1 MKLNKSKDKRTM
13 TIYENIRNS
22 KAAACIITALLMTAS
37 CTQDDMATDGG
48 AGLLAPDETSGIFI
62 SDTGTGTSATRAFV
76 DPNDEKTG
84 PQVEGICRADKMDV
98 YVFKLERRPT
108 INFPKEEELSYKNTL
123 PPEVKVFGN
132 DRYAECTAEIKH
144 ESGIGNYYTYVSSSA
159 LAYSE
164 ADKSLFNVNLKGFNR
179 TKVPLTLQKDN
190 NGKYKTPE
198 LFYGIVK
205 GKGNGIKFNENKFP
219 NGFYWDGTYWDGT
232 ESKNVTFYG
241 RIFRIVSQL
250 NLHITEI
257 PSEAIKKIELY
268 GDNYPT
274 EIKLYGTHG
283 AFYPVTAASKTTG
296 EAQTGD
302 NNTDLAQSDKYVLLD
317 SKDIA
322 GGTEEITLSTFLLPS
337 EKGMHLKMRVY
348 FYNDPDQGND
358 DGTNPEYKDYDIR
371 PDKSYMLDDGAA
383 TYTVANGLHY
393 DNDALSPDLYIYDSR
408 NRKLCF
414 YSYSNVRV
422 NMSGKLEDIVGE
434 TSTSDIT
441 IEVEPGFEKVH
452 NIPLGND

>member
-62 SDTGTGTSATRAFV
+62 SDTGIGTSATRAFV
-76 DPNDEKTG
+76 EPNDETTG

-98 YVFKLERRPT
+98 YVFKVGQGNS
-108 INFPKEEELSYKNTL
+108 INSPKEKELSYKNTL
-123 PPEVKVFGN
+123 QREVKVFGN
-132 DRYAECTAEIKH
+132 DRYAECTAKIEH
-144 ESGIGNYYTYVSSSA
+144 ESGGLFADYTYVLSSA
-159 LAYSE
+159 LAYTD
-164 ADKSLFNVNLKGFNR
+164 ADKNLFNVILEDKNR
-179 TKVPLTLQKDN
+179 TNVPLTLQKDN

-205 GKGNGIKFNENKFP
+205 GKGNDIKFDEDFP
-219 NGFYWDGTYWDGT
+219 NGFYWEGTGDKGD
-232 ESKNVTFYG
+232 KNVTFYG

-250 NLHITEI
+250 NLHITDI
-257 PSEAIKKIELY
+257 SSEAIKKIELY

-274 EIKLYGTHG
+274 KIILYGTHG
-283 AFYPVTAASKTTG
+283 TFYPVTAANATTG
-296 EAQTGD
+296 DAHSD
-302 NNTDLAQSDKYVLLD
+302 NYVLLD
-317 SKDIA
+317 SKEIA

-348 FYNDPDQGND
+348 FHNDTDQGND
-358 DGTNPEYKDYDIR
+358 GGTNPEYKDYDIR
-371 PDKSYMLDDGAA
+371 PDKSYMLDDDDA
-383 TYTVANGLHY
+383 TYTVANDLHY

-408 NRKLCF
+408 KGKLCF

-452 NIPLGND
+452 EIPLR

>member
-76 DPNDEKTG
+76 DPNDKTTG
-84 PQVEGICRADKMDV
+84 PQVEGICRADKMNV
-98 YVFKLERRPT
+98 YVFKEHSY
-108 INFPKEEELSYKNTL
+108 NFPKEEKLSYKNTL
-123 PPEVKVFGN
+123 QPEVKVFGN
-132 DRYAECTAEIKH
+132 DRYAEYTAKIEH
-144 ESGIGNYYTYVSSSA
+144 ESGGILPDYTYVLSSA

-164 ADKSLFNVNLKGFNR
+164 ADKNLFNVNLEGFNR
-179 TKVPLTLQKDN
+179 TNVPLTLQND

-205 GKGNGIKFNENKFP
+205 GKGNDIKFDEEFP
-219 NGFYWDGTYWDGT
+219 NGFYWSGN
-232 ESKNVTFYG
+232 KNKTVTFYG

-250 NLHITEI
+250 NLHITDI
-257 PSEAIKKIELY
+257 SSEAIKKIELY

-274 EIKLYGTHG
+274 EIILYGTHG
-283 AFYPVTAASKTTG
+283 EFYPVTAANATTG
-296 EAQTGD
+296 EAPEGD
-302 NNTDLAQSDKYVLLD
+302 NTDLAQSDKYVLLD

-348 FYNDPDQGND
+348 FHNGTDQGND
-358 DGTNPEYKDYDIR
+358 GGTNPEYKDYDIR
-371 PDKSYMLDDGAA
+371 PDKSYMLDDGDA
-383 TYTVANGLHY
+383 TYTVADDLHY
-393 DNDALSPDLYIYDSR
+393 ESEASSPDLYIYDSR
-408 NRKLCF
+408 KGKLCF

-434 TSTSDIT
+434 TSTSDIE

-452 NIPLGND
+452 NIPLGKN

>member
-76 DPNDEKTG
+76 EPNDETTG
-84 PQVEGICRADKMDV
+84 PQVEGICRADTMDV
-98 YVFKLERRPT
+98 YVFKVGQALIENYPE
-108 INFPKEEELSYKNTL
+108 IQNLSYKTML
-123 PPEVKVFGN
+123 QPEVKVFGN
-132 DRYAECTAEIKH
+132 DRYAECTAEIEH
-144 ESGIGNYYTYVSSSA
+144 EIGGGLYNYTYVLSSA
-159 LAYSE
+159 LAYTD
-164 ADKSLFNVNLKGFNR
+164 ADKNLFNVILEDKNR
-179 TKVPLTLQKDN
+179 TNVPLTLQKDN

-205 GKGNGIKFNENKFP
+205 GKGNDIEFNENKFP
-219 NGFYWDGTYWDGT
+219 NGFYWSGN
-232 ESKNVTFYG
+232 KNKTVTFYG

-250 NLHITEI
+250 NLHITDI

-274 EIKLYGTHG
+274 EIILYGTHG
-283 AFYPVTAASKTTG
+283 EFYPVTAANATTG
-296 EAQTGD
+296 DAQADD

-383 TYTVANGLHY
+383 TYTVADDLHY
-393 DNDALSPDLYIYDSR
+393 ESKATSPDLYIYDSR
-408 NRKLCF
+408 SSKLCF

-434 TSTSDIT
+434 TSTSNIE

-452 NIPLGND
+452 EIPLSKN

>member
-76 DPNDEKTG
+76 DPNDKTTG

-98 YVFKLERRPT
+98 YVFKLEHSFT
-108 INFPKEEELSYKNTL
+108 IDFPKEEELSYINTL
-123 PPEVKVFGN
+123 QPEVKFFVN
-132 DRYAECTAEIKH
+132 DRYAECTAEITD
-144 ESGIGNYYTYVSSSA
+144 ENVIGNYTYVLSSA
-159 LAYSE
+159 LAYTD
-164 ADKSLFNVNLKGFNR
+164 ADKNLFNVILENKNR
-179 TKVPLTLQKDN
+179 TNVPLTLKKDN

-205 GKGNGIKFNENKFP
+205 GKGNDIKSDEDEFP
-219 NGFYWDGTYWDGT
+219 NGFYWSGNKDKT
-232 ESKNVTFYG
+232 VTFYG

-250 NLHITEI
+250 NLHITDI
-257 PSEAIKKIELY
+257 SSEAIKKIELY

-283 AFYPVTAASKTTG
+283 EFYPVTAASTTTG
-296 EAQTGD
+296 EATADD

-317 SKDIA
+317 SKDIT

-371 PDKSYMLDDGAA
+371 PDKSYMLDDDDA
-383 TYTVANGLHY
+383 TYTVANDLHY
-393 DNDALSPDLYIYDSR
+393 DNDASSPDLYIYDSR
-408 NRKLCF
+408 NGKLCF

-434 TSTSDIT
+434 TSTSNIT

-452 NIPLGND
+452 DIPLGND

>member
-76 DPNDEKTG
+76 EPNNETTG

-98 YVFKLERRPT
+98 YVFKVGQGYTTDYPE
-108 INFPKEEELSYKNTL
+108 IQNLSYKTML
-123 PPEVKVFGN
+123 QPEVKVFRN
-132 DRYAECTAEIKH
+132 DRYAECTAEIEH
-144 ESGIGNYYTYVSSSA
+144 ENGGLLATYVLSSA

-164 ADKSLFNVNLKGFNR
+164 ADKSLFNVNLEGFNR
-179 TKVPLTLQKDN
+179 TNVPLTLQKD

-205 GKGNGIKFNENKFP
+205 GKGDISSDENEFP
-219 NGFYWDGTYWDGT
+219 NGFYWEGTG
-232 ESKNVTFYG
+232 SKNVTFYG

-250 NLHITEI
+250 NLHITDI
-257 PSEAIKKIELY
+257 SSEAIKKIELY

-283 AFYPVTAASKTTG
+283 AFYPVTAANATATTG
-296 EAQTGD
+296 EPAGD
-302 NNTDLAQSDKYVLLD
+302 NNTDLAQSDNYVLLD

-348 FYNDPDQGND
+348 FHNDPDQGND

-383 TYTVANGLHY
+383 TYTVADGLHY
-393 DNDALSPDLYIYDSR
+393 DNEASSPDLYIYDSR
-408 NRKLCF
+408 NGKLCF

-452 NIPLGND
+452 KIPLGND

>member
-76 DPNDEKTG
+76 EPNDETTG

-98 YVFKLERRPT
+98 YVFKVGQGFTTYYPE
-108 INFPKEEELSYKNTL
+108 IQNLSYKTML
-123 PPEVKVFGN
+123 QPEVKVFGN
-132 DRYAECTAEIKH
+132 DRYAECTAEIEY
-144 ESGIGNYYTYVSSSA
+144 ESGGLLAGYAYVLSSA
-159 LAYSE
+159 LAYTD
-164 ADKSLFNVNLKGFNR
+164 ADKNLFNVILEDKNR
-179 TKVPLTLQKDN
+179 TNVPLTLQKD

-205 GKGNGIKFNENKFP
+205 GKGNDIKFDEDKFP
-219 NGFYWDGTYWDGT
+219 NGFYWYDNK
-232 ESKNVTFYG
+232 SKTITFYG

-250 NLHITEI
+250 NLHITDI
-257 PSEAIKKIELY
+257 SSEAIEKIELY

-274 EIKLYGTHG
+274 EIILYGTHG
-283 AFYPVTAASKTTG
+283 TFYPVTAANATTG
-296 EAQTGD
+296 EAPAGD
-302 NNTDLAQSDKYVLLD
+302 NTNLALPDNYVLLD

-337 EKGMHLKMRVY
+337 ENGMHLKMRVY
-348 FYNDPDQGND
+348 FHNDTDQGND
-358 DGTNPEYKDYDIR
+358 GGTNPEYKDYDIR
-371 PDKSYMLDDGAA
+371 PDRSYLLDDGAA
-383 TYTVANGLHY
+383 TYTVANDLHY
-393 DNDALSPDLYIYDSR
+393 DNDASSPDDLYIYDSR
-408 NRKLCF
+408 NGKLCF

-422 NMSGKLEDIVGE
+422 NMSGKLEDIAGE
-434 TSTSDIT
+434 SSTSNIE

-452 NIPLGND
+452 DIPLGND

>member
-76 DPNDEKTG
+76 EPNDETTG

-98 YVFKLERRPT
+98 YVFKVGQGYTTSYPE
-108 INFPKEEELSYKNTL
+108 IQNLSYKTML
-123 PPEVKVFGN
+123 QPEVKVFGN
-132 DRYAECTAEIKH
+132 DRYAECRAEIEH
-144 ESGIGNYYTYVSSSA
+144 ESGGLLANYTYVLSSA

-164 ADKSLFNVNLKGFNR
+164 ADKSLFNVNLEGFNR
-179 TKVPLTLQKDN
+179 TNVPLTLQKDY
-190 NGKYKTPE
+190 GKYKTPE

-205 GKGNGIKFNENKFP
+205 GKGNDIEFNENKFP
-219 NGFYWDGTYWDGT
+219 NGFYWEGK
-232 ESKNVTFYG
+232 ESKTVTFYG
-241 RIFRIVSQL
+241 RIFRTVSQL
-250 NLHITEI
+250 NLHITDI

-283 AFYPVTAASKTTG
+283 AFYPVTSASTTTG
-296 EAQTGD
+296 EAPAD
-302 NNTDLAQSDKYVLLD
+302 DNTDLAQSNNYVLLD

-348 FYNDPDQGND
+348 FHNDTDQGND
-358 DGTNPEYKDYDIR
+358 GGTNPEYKDYDIR
-371 PDKSYMLDDGAA
+371 PDRSYLLDDGAA
-383 TYTVANGLHY
+383 TYTVADDLHY
-393 DNDALSPDLYIYDSR
+393 ESEASSPDDLYIYDSR
-408 NRKLCF
+408 NGKLCF

-422 NMSGKLEDIVGE
+422 NMSGKLEDIAGE
-434 TSTSDIT
+434 SSTSDIE

-452 NIPLGND
+452 NIPLGKN

>member
-1 MKLNKSKDKRTM
+1 M

-62 SDTGTGTSATRAFV
+62 SDTGTGASATRAFV
-76 DPNDEKTG
+76 GPNDETTG

-98 YVFKLERRPT
+98 YVFKVGQGYTTNYHE
-108 INFPKEEELSYKNTL
+108 IQNLSYKTML
-123 PPEVKVFGN
+123 QPEVKVFGN
-132 DRYAECTAEIKH
+132 DRYAECTAEIEH
-144 ESGIGNYYTYVSSSA
+144 ENGGLLANYTYVLSSA

-164 ADKSLFNVNLKGFNR
+164 ADKSLFNVILEDKNR
-179 TKVPLTLQKDN
+179 TNVPLTLKKD

-205 GKGNGIKFNENKFP
+205 GKGNDIKFDKDEFP
-219 NGFYWDGTYWDGT
+219 NGFYWNDN
-232 ESKNVTFYG
+232 KNKTVTFYG

-250 NLHITEI
+250 NLHITDI
-257 PSEAIKKIELY
+257 SSEAIKKIELY

-274 EIKLYGTHG
+274 EIILYGTHG
-283 AFYPVTAASKTTG
+283 AFYPVTAANATTG
-296 EAQTGD
+296 EAPASD
-302 NNTDLAQSDKYVLLD
+302 NTDLALSDKYVLLD

-348 FYNDPDQGND
+348 FHNDPDQGND
-358 DGTNPEYKDYDIR
+358 GGTNPEYKDYDIR
-371 PDKSYMLDDGAA
+371 PDRSYLLDDGAE
-383 TYTVANGLHY
+383 TYTVAADLHY

-408 NRKLCF
+408 NDKLCF

-422 NMSGKLEDIVGE
+422 NMSGKLEDIAGE
-434 TSTSDIT
+434 SSTSDIE

-452 NIPLGND
+452 NIPLGKNGKNI

>member
-62 SDTGTGTSATRAFV
+62 SDTGSSATRAFV
-76 DPNDEKTG
+76 EPSDETTG

-98 YVFKLERRPT
+98 YVFKVGQGHNITYPE
-108 INFPKEEELSYKNTL
+108 IQNLSYKTTL
-123 PPEVKVFGN
+123 QPEVKVFGN
-132 DRYAECTAEIKH
+132 DRYAECTAGIEY
-144 ESGIGNYYTYVSSSA
+144 ESSGIFADYTYVLSSA
-159 LAYSE
+159 LAYTD
-164 ADKSLFNVNLKGFNR
+164 ADKNLFNVNLESKNR
-179 TKVPLTLQKDN
+179 TNVPLTLQKDK
-190 NGKYKTPE
+190 GKYKTPE

-205 GKGNGIKFNENKFP
+205 GKGDISSDENEFP
-219 NGFYWDGTYWDGT
+219 NGFYWEDEGTGY
-232 ESKNVTFYG
+232 KNVTFYG

-250 NLHITEI
+250 NLHITDI
-257 PSEAIKKIELY
+257 SSEAIEKIELY

-274 EIKLYGTHG
+274 EIILYGTHG
-283 AFYPVTAASKTTG
+283 AFYPVTSASTTTE
-296 EAQTGD
+296 EAPAD
-302 NNTDLAQSDKYVLLD
+302 DNTDLAQSDNYVLLD

-348 FYNDPDQGND
+348 FHNDTDQGND
-358 DGTNPEYKDYDIR
+358 GGTNPEYKDYDIR
-371 PDKSYMLDDGAA
+371 PDKSYMLDNDDA
-383 TYTVANGLHY
+383 TYTVANDLHY
-393 DNDALSPDLYIYDSR
+393 DNDASSPDLYIYDSR
-408 NRKLCF
+408 NGKLCF

-434 TSTSDIT
+434 TSTSDIE

-452 NIPLGND
+452 DIPLGND

>member
-62 SDTGTGTSATRAFV
+62 SDTGTGASATRAFV
-76 DPNDEKTG
+76 EPNDKTTG

-98 YVFKLERRPT
+98 YVFKATSLALPLPDEASEF
-108 INFPKEEELSYKNTL
+108 NFSDKFTPDVEYYSK
-123 PPEVKVFGN
+123 
-132 DRYAECTAEIKH
+132 DRYAKCTKEIEHKNY
-144 ESGIGNYYTYVSSSA
+144 NYYTLIMSSA
-159 LAYSE
+159 LAYTD
-164 ADKSLFNVNLKGFNR
+164 ADKNLFNVNLESKNR
-179 TKVPLTLQKDN
+179 TNVPLTLQKD

-205 GKGNGIKFNENKFP
+205 GNGKDIKDMDKIKD
-219 NGFYWDGTYWDGT
+219 GFYWEGY
-232 ESKNVTFYG
+232 KNNTITFYG

-274 EIKLYGTHG
+274 EIILYGTHG
-283 AFYPVTAASKTTG
+283 AFYPVTAAAANATTG
-296 EAQTGD
+296 EPAD
-302 NNTDLAQSDKYVLLD
+302 DNTDLAQSDNYVLLD

-337 EKGMHLKMRVY
+337 ENGMHLKMRVY

-371 PDKSYMLDDGAA
+371 PDKSYMLDDGAT
-383 TYTVANGLHY
+383 TYTVADGLHY
-393 DNDALSPDLYIYDSR
+393 DNDASSLDLYIYDSR
-408 NRKLCF
+408 KGKLCF

-434 TSTSDIT
+434 TSTSNIE

-452 NIPLGND
+452 KIPLSKN

>member
-76 DPNDEKTG
+76 EPNDEKTG

-98 YVFKLERRPT
+98 YVFKLEDSH
-108 INFPKEEELSYKNTL
+108 IVNWPKEEELSYKNTQH
-123 PPEVKVFGN
+123 PEEVKVFGN
-132 DRYAECTAEIKH
+132 DRYAECKAKITH
-144 ESGIGNYYTYVSSSA
+144 ESGNYYTYVLSSA
-159 LAYSE
+159 LAYTY
-164 ADKSLFNVNLKGFNR
+164 ADKSLFNVNLEGFNC
-179 TKVPLTLQKDN
+179 TNVPLTLQKD

-205 GKGNGIKFNENKFP
+205 GKGNDIKFNEKKFP
-219 NGFYWDGTYWDGT
+219 NGFYWEGE
-232 ESKNVTFYG
+232 ESRTVTFYG

-283 AFYPVTAASKTTG
+283 AFYPVTAANATAG
-296 EAQTGD
+296 DAQAGD
-302 NNTDLAQSDKYVLLD
+302 NTDLAQSDNYDVLLD
-317 SKDIA
+317 SKDIT

-348 FYNDPDQGND
+348 FHNDTDQGND

-383 TYTVANGLHY
+383 TYTVANDLHY
-393 DNDALSPDLYIYDSR
+393 ESEASSPDLYIYDSR
-408 NRKLCF
+408 HGKLCF

-434 TSTSDIT
+434 TSTRQGE

-452 NIPLGND
+452 EIPLR

>member
-76 DPNDEKTG
+76 EPNDKTTG

-98 YVFKLERRPT
+98 YVFKVGQGLIDNYPE
-108 INFPKEEELSYKNTL
+108 IQNLSYKTML
-123 PPEVKVFGN
+123 QPEVKVFGN
-132 DRYAECTAEIKH
+132 DRYAECTA
-144 ESGIGNYYTYVSSSA
+144 GIEYERGDGLLNYTYVLSSA
-159 LAYSE
+159 LAYTD
-164 ADKSLFNVNLKGFNR
+164 ADKSLFNVNLEGFNR
-179 TKVPLTLQKDN
+179 TNVPLTLQKKD

-205 GKGNGIKFNENKFP
+205 GKGNDIKFNENKFP
-219 NGFYWDGTYWDGT
+219 NGFYWEGKGY
-232 ESKNVTFYG
+232 KNVTFYG

-250 NLHITEI
+250 NLHITDI
-257 PSEAIKKIELY
+257 SSEAIKKIELY

-274 EIKLYGTHG
+274 EIILYGTHG
-283 AFYPVTAASKTTG
+283 AFYPVTAASTTTG
-296 EAQTGD
+296 EPAD
-302 NNTDLAQSDKYVLLD
+302 DNTDLAQSDNYVLLD
-317 SKDIA
+317 SKDIT

-337 EKGMHLKMRVY
+337 EMGMHLKMRVY
-348 FYNDPDQGND
+348 FHNDPDQGND

-371 PDKSYMLDDGAA
+371 PDKSYLLDDGAT
-383 TYTVANGLHY
+383 TYTVADDDLHY
-393 DNDALSPDLYIYDSR
+393 ESKASSPDLYIYDSR
-408 NRKLCF
+408 KGKLCF

-452 NIPLGND
+452 EIPLGND

>member
-62 SDTGTGTSATRAFV
+62 SDTGTGASATRAFV
-76 DPNDEKTG
+76 EPNDETTG

-98 YVFKLERRPT
+98 YVFKLEHSFT
-108 INFPKEEELSYKNTL
+108 IDFPKEEELSYINTL
-123 PPEVKVFGN
+123 QPEVKFFVN
-132 DRYAECTAEIKH
+132 DRYAECTAEIEH
-144 ESGIGNYYTYVSSSA
+144 ESGGLLATYTYVLSSA
-159 LAYSE
+159 LAYTD
-164 ADKSLFNVNLKGFNR
+164 ADKNLFNVILEDKNR
-179 TKVPLTLQKDN
+179 TNVPLTLQKD

-205 GKGNGIKFNENKFP
+205 GKGDISSDENEFP
-219 NGFYWDGTYWDGT
+219 NGFYWKDKV
-232 ESKNVTFYG
+232 SKTVTFYG

-250 NLHITEI
+250 NLHITDI
-257 PSEAIKKIELY
+257 SSEAIKKIELY

-274 EIKLYGTHG
+274 EIILYGTHG
-283 AFYPVTAASKTTG
+283 AFYPVTAANATTE
-296 EAQTGD
+296 EAPAGD
-302 NNTDLAQSDKYVLLD
+302 NTDLAKSDNYVLLD

-348 FYNDPDQGND
+348 FHNDTDQGND
-358 DGTNPEYKDYDIR
+358 GGTNPEYKDYDIR
-371 PDKSYMLDDGAA
+371 PDRSYLLDGGAA
-383 TYTVANGLHY
+383 TYTVANDLHY
-393 DNDALSPDLYIYDSR
+393 DNEASSPDLYIYDSR
-408 NRKLCF
+408 NDKLCF

-452 NIPLGND
+452 KIPLGKN

>member
-76 DPNDEKTG
+76 EPNDEKNG

-98 YVFKLERRPT
+98 YVFKLEDSH
-108 INFPKEEELSYKNTL
+108 ILNWPKEEELSYKNTQQR
-123 PPEVKVFGN
+123 EVKVFGN
-132 DRYAECTAEIKH
+132 DRYAECTAEITH
-144 ESGIGNYYTYVSSSA
+144 ESGNYYTYVLSSA

-179 TKVPLTLQKDN
+179 TNVPLTLQKD

-205 GKGNGIKFNENKFP
+205 GKGSDIKFNENKFP
-219 NGFYWDGTYWDGT
+219 NGFYWEGTGDKGDKT
-232 ESKNVTFYG
+232 VTFYG

-250 NLHITEI
+250 NLHITDI
-257 PSEAIKKIELY
+257 SSEAIEKIELY

-274 EIKLYGTHG
+274 EIILYGTHG
-283 AFYPVTAASKTTG
+283 AFYPVTAANATAG
-296 EAQTGD
+296 DAQAGD
-302 NNTDLAQSDKYVLLD
+302 NTDLAQSDNYYVLLD
-317 SKDIA
+317 SKDIT

-348 FYNDPDQGND
+348 FHNDTDQGND
-358 DGTNPEYKDYDIR
+358 GGTNPEYKDYDIR
-371 PDKSYMLDDGAA
+371 PDKSYMLDDDDA
-383 TYTVANGLHY
+383 TYTVANDLHY
-393 DNDALSPDLYIYDSR
+393 DNDASSRDLYIYDSR
-408 NRKLCF
+408 KDKLCF

-434 TSTSDIT
+434 TSTSNIE

-452 NIPLGND
+452 KIPLGND

>member
-76 DPNDEKTG
+76 EPNDKTNG

-98 YVFKLERRPT
+98 YVFKLEDS
-108 INFPKEEELSYKNTL
+108 NVFNWPKEEELSYKNTQQ
-123 PPEVKVFGN
+123 PVVKVFGN
-132 DRYAECTAEIKH
+132 DRYAECTAEITH
-144 ESGIGNYYTYVSSSA
+144 ESEIGNRYNYVLSSA
-159 LAYSE
+159 LAYTD
-164 ADKSLFNVNLKGFNR
+164 ADKKLFKVILEDKNR
-179 TKVPLTLQKDN
+179 TNVPLTLQKDN

-205 GKGNGIKFNENKFP
+205 GKGDISSDEKEFP
-219 NGFYWDGTYWDGT
+219 NGFYWKGE

-250 NLHITEI
+250 NLHITDI
-257 PSEAIKKIELY
+257 SSEAIKRIELY

-274 EIKLYGTHG
+274 KIILYGTHG
-283 AFYPVTAASKTTG
+283 AFYPVTAASTTTG
-296 EAQTGD
+296 EATADD

-348 FYNDPDQGND
+348 FHNDPDQGND

-371 PDKSYMLDDGAA
+371 PDKSYMLDDGAT
-383 TYTVANGLHY
+383 TYTVANDLHY
-393 DNDALSPDLYIYDSR
+393 DNDASSRDLYIYDSR
-408 NRKLCF
+408 KDKLCF

-434 TSTSDIT
+434 TSTSDIE

-452 NIPLGND
+452 KIPLSKN

>member
-76 DPNDEKTG
+76 EPNDKTTG

-98 YVFKLERRPT
+98 YVFKVGQGYTPYYPE
-108 INFPKEEELSYKNTL
+108 IQNLSYKTKL
-123 PPEVKVFGN
+123 QPEVKVFRN
-132 DRYAECTAEIKH
+132 DRYAECTAEIEH
-144 ESGIGNYYTYVSSSA
+144 ENGGVLNYTYVLSSA
-159 LAYSE
+159 LAYTD
-164 ADKSLFNVNLKGFNR
+164 ADKDLFNVILADKNR
-179 TKVPLTLQKDN
+179 TNVPLTLKKDN

-205 GKGNGIKFNENKFP
+205 GKGDISSDEDEFP
-219 NGFYWDGTYWDGT
+219 NGFYWEGKG
-232 ESKNVTFYG
+232 SKTVTFYG

-250 NLHITEI
+250 NLHITDI
-257 PSEAIKKIELY
+257 SSEAIEKIELY

-283 AFYPVTAASKTTG
+283 AFYPVTAASTTTG
-296 EAQTGD
+296 EAPAD
-302 NNTDLAQSDKYVLLD
+302 DNTDLAQSGNYVLLD

-371 PDKSYMLDDGAA
+371 PDKSYMLDDGAT
-383 TYTVANGLHY
+383 TYTVADDDLHY
-393 DNDALSPDLYIYDSR
+393 DNDASSLDLYIYDSR
-408 NRKLCF
+408 KGKLCF

-434 TSTSDIT
+434 TSTSDIE

-452 NIPLGND
+452 EIPLGKN

>member
-76 DPNDEKTG
+76 EPNDESTG

-98 YVFKLERRPT
+98 YVFKVGQGYTTDYPE
-108 INFPKEEELSYKNTL
+108 IQNLSYKTKL
-123 PPEVKVFGN
+123 QPDEVKVFGN
-132 DRYAECTAEIKH
+132 DRYAECTA
-144 ESGIGNYYTYVSSSA
+144 GIEYERGDGLFINYTYVLSSA
-159 LAYSE
+159 LAYTD
-164 ADKSLFNVNLKGFNR
+164 ADKSLFNVNLEGFNR
-179 TKVPLTLQKDN
+179 TNVPLTLQKD

-205 GKGNGIKFNENKFP
+205 GKGNDIKFNEDKFP
-219 NGFYWDGTYWDGT
+219 NGFYWEG
-232 ESKNVTFYG
+232 EENKNVTFYG

-250 NLHITEI
+250 NLHITDI
-257 PSEAIKKIELY
+257 PSEAIEKIEFY

-274 EIKLYGTHG
+274 EIILYGTHG
-283 AFYPVTAASKTTG
+283 AFYPVTAASTTTG
-296 EAQTGD
+296 EAPAD
-302 NNTDLAQSDKYVLLD
+302 DNTDLAQSNNYVLLD

-322 GGTEEITLSTFLLPS
+322 DGTEEITLSTFLLPS

-358 DGTNPEYKDYDIR
+358 DGTNPEYKDYYIR

-383 TYTVANGLHY
+383 TYTVADDLHY
-393 DNDALSPDLYIYDSR
+393 DSDASSLDLYIYDSR
-408 NRKLCF
+408 NGKLCF

-422 NMSGKLEDIVGE
+422 NMSGKMEDIVGE

-441 IEVEPGFEKVH
+441 IEVEPGFEKEH
-452 NIPLGND
+452 DIPLGKN

>member
-76 DPNDEKTG
+76 EPNDETTG

-98 YVFKLERRPT
+98 YVFKATSAALPLPDEASKF
-108 INFPKEEELSYKNTL
+108 NFSDNFTPDVEYYSK
-123 PPEVKVFGN
+123 
-132 DRYAECTAEIKH
+132 DRYAKCTKEIEHKNF
-144 ESGIGNYYTYVSSSA
+144 NYYTLIMSSA
-159 LAYSE
+159 LAYTD
-164 ADKSLFNVNLKGFNR
+164 ADKNLFNVNLESKNR
-179 TKVPLTLQKDN
+179 TNVPLTLQND

-205 GKGNGIKFNENKFP
+205 GNGKDIKDMDKIKD
-219 NGFYWDGTYWDGT
+219 GFYWEGY
-232 ESKNVTFYG
+232 KNNTITFYG

-250 NLHITEI
+250 NLHITDI

-274 EIKLYGTHG
+274 EIILYGTHG
-283 AFYPVTAASKTTG
+283 EFYPVTAANATTG
-296 EAQTGD
+296 EAQAGD
-302 NNTDLAQSDKYVLLD
+302 NTDLALPDNYVLLD

-348 FYNDPDQGND
+348 FHNDTDQGND
-358 DGTNPEYKDYDIR
+358 GGTNPEYKDYDIR
-371 PDKSYMLDDGAA
+371 PDKSYMLDDGAT
-383 TYTVANGLHY
+383 TYTVAADLHY
-393 DNDALSPDLYIYDSR
+393 DNEASSLDLYIYDSR
-408 NRKLCF
+408 KGKLCF

-434 TSTSDIT
+434 TSTSDIE

-452 NIPLGND
+452 DIPLGND

>member
-76 DPNDEKTG
+76 EPNDKTTG

-98 YVFKLERRPT
+98 YVFKVGQGLTTYYPE
-108 INFPKEEELSYKNTL
+108 IQNLSYKTML
-123 PPEVKVFGN
+123 QPEVKVFGN
-132 DRYAECTAEIKH
+132 DRYAEYTAEIEH
-144 ESGIGNYYTYVSSSA
+144 ERGGGLFNYTYVLSSA

-164 ADKSLFNVNLKGFNR
+164 ADKSLFNVNLEGFNR
-179 TKVPLTLQKDN
+179 TNVPLTLQQKD

-205 GKGNGIKFNENKFP
+205 GKGDISSDENEFP
-219 NGFYWDGTYWDGT
+219 NGFYWEGE

-274 EIKLYGTHG
+274 KIILYGTHG
-283 AFYPVTAASKTTG
+283 AFYPVTSASTTTE
-296 EAQTGD
+296 EAPAGD
-302 NNTDLAQSDKYVLLD
+302 NTDLAQSDNYVLLD

-371 PDKSYMLDDGAA
+371 PDKSYTMEEAD
-383 TYTVANGLHY
+383 TYKVSNDLHY
-393 DNDALSPDLYIYDSR
+393 ESDSSSPNLYIYD
-408 NRKLCF
+408 NRKGKLCF

-452 NIPLGND
+452 DIPLGKN

>member
-22 KAAACIITALLMTAS
+22 KAAACIITALMMTAS

-76 DPNDEKTG
+76 EPNDETTG

-98 YVFKLERRPT
+98 YVFKEHSY
-108 INFPKEEELSYKNTL
+108 NFPKEEELSYKNTL
-123 PPEVKVFGN
+123 QPEEVKVFGN
-132 DRYAECTAEIKH
+132 DRYAECTAKIEH
-144 ESGIGNYYTYVSSSA
+144 ESGSLLANYTYVLSSA

-164 ADKSLFNVNLKGFNR
+164 ADKSLFNVNLEGFNR
-179 TKVPLTLQKDN
+179 TNVPLTLQND

-205 GKGNGIKFNENKFP
+205 GKGDISSDEDKFP
-219 NGFYWDGTYWDGT
+219 NGFYWNGN
-232 ESKNVTFYG
+232 KNKNKTVTFYG

-250 NLHITEI
+250 NLHITDI
-257 PSEAIKKIELY
+257 SSEAIKKIELY

-274 EIKLYGTHG
+274 EIILYGTHG
-283 AFYPVTAASKTTG
+283 AFYPVTSASTTTG
-296 EAQTGD
+296 EAPAGD
-302 NNTDLAQSDKYVLLD
+302 NPDLAQSGNYVLLD

-348 FYNDPDQGND
+348 FHNDTDQGND
-358 DGTNPEYKDYDIR
+358 GGTNPEYKDYDIR
-371 PDKSYMLDDGAA
+371 PDRSYLLDDGAA
-383 TYTVANGLHY
+383 TYTVADDLHY
-393 DNDALSPDLYIYDSR
+393 ESEASSPDDLYIYDSR
-408 NRKLCF
+408 NGKLCF

-422 NMSGKLEDIVGE
+422 NMSGKLEDIAGE
-434 TSTSDIT
+434 SSTSNIT

-452 NIPLGND
+452 KIPLGKN

>member
-76 DPNDEKTG
+76 EPNDETTG

-98 YVFKLERRPT
+98 YVFKLEDSYT
-108 INFPKEEELSYKNTL
+108 TYFPKEEELSYKNTL
-123 PPEVKVFGN
+123 QPEVKFFCN

-144 ESGIGNYYTYVSSSA
+144 ESGIRNRYNYVLSSA
-159 LAYSE
+159 LAYTD
-164 ADKSLFNVNLKGFNR
+164 ADKNLFNVILENKNR
-179 TKVPLTLQKDN
+179 TNVPLTLKKD

-205 GKGNGIKFNENKFP
+205 GKGDITSDDKFP
-219 NGFYWDGTYWDGT
+219 NGFYWYGKGNKT
-232 ESKNVTFYG
+232 VTFYG

-250 NLHITEI
+250 NLHITDI
-257 PSEAIKKIELY
+257 SSEAIKKIELY

-274 EIKLYGTHG
+274 EIILYGTHG
-283 AFYPVTAASKTTG
+283 TFYPVTSASTTTG
-296 EAQTGD
+296 DAQAD
-302 NNTDLAQSDKYVLLD
+302 DNTDLAQSDKYVLLD

-348 FYNDPDQGND
+348 FHNDTDQGND
-358 DGTNPEYKDYDIR
+358 GGTNPEYKDYDIC

-393 DNDALSPDLYIYDSR
+393 DNDASSPDLYIYDSR
-408 NRKLCF
+408 NGKLCF

-434 TSTSDIT
+434 TSTSNIT

-452 NIPLGND
+452 NIPLVKN

>member
-76 DPNDEKTG
+76 KPNDGTTG

-98 YVFKLERRPT
+98 YVFKLEDSH
-108 INFPKEEELSYKNTL
+108 ILNWPKEEELSYKNTQQ
-123 PPEVKVFGN
+123 PEVKVFGN
-132 DRYAECTAEIKH
+132 DRYAECKAKITH
-144 ESGIGNYYTYVSSSA
+144 ESGNYYTYVLSSA

-179 TKVPLTLQKDN
+179 TNVPLTLQKD

-205 GKGNGIKFNENKFP
+205 GKGNDIKFNENKFP
-219 NGFYWDGTYWDGT
+219 NGFYWEGTGDKGD
-232 ESKNVTFYG
+232 KNVTFYG

-257 PSEAIKKIELY
+257 PSEAIKRIELY

-283 AFYPVTAASKTTG
+283 AFYPVTAANATTG
-296 EAQTGD
+296 EAQD
-302 NNTDLAQSDKYVLLD
+302 NNTDLAQSENYVLLD

-337 EKGMHLKMRVY
+337 ENGMHLKMRVY
-348 FYNDPDQGND
+348 FHNDPDQGND

-452 NIPLGND
+452 EIPLR

>member
-62 SDTGTGTSATRAFV
+62 SDTGTGASATRAFV
-76 DPNDEKTG
+76 EPNNKTTG

-98 YVFKLERRPT
+98 YVFKVGQRLAAGYPE
-108 INFPKEEELSYKNTL
+108 IQNLSYKTML
-123 PPEVKVFGN
+123 QPKVKVFRN
-132 DRYAECTAEIKH
+132 DRYAECTAEIEY
-144 ESGIGNYYTYVSSSA
+144 ESGGGLVNYTYVLSSA

-164 ADKSLFNVNLKGFNR
+164 ADKSLFNVNLEGFNR
-179 TKVPLTLQKDN
+179 TNVPLTLQKDN

-205 GKGNGIKFNENKFP
+205 GKGDISSDENEFP
-219 NGFYWDGTYWDGT
+219 NGFYWKGE

-250 NLHITEI
+250 NLHITDI
-257 PSEAIKKIELY
+257 SSEAIKRIELY

-274 EIKLYGTHG
+274 KIILYGTHG
-283 AFYPVTAASKTTG
+283 AFYPVTAANATAG
-296 EAQTGD
+296 DAQAGD
-302 NNTDLAQSDKYVLLD
+302 NTDLAQSDNYDVLLD
-317 SKDIA
+317 SKDIT

-348 FYNDPDQGND
+348 FHNDTDQGND
-358 DGTNPEYKDYDIR
+358 GGTNPEYKDYDIR
-371 PDKSYMLDDGAA
+371 PDKSYMLDDGAT
-383 TYTVANGLHY
+383 TYTVADDDLHY

-408 NRKLCF
+408 KGKLCF

-452 NIPLGND
+452 EIPLR

>member
-76 DPNDEKTG
+76 EPNDKTTG

-98 YVFKLERRPT
+98 YVFKVGQGHNITYPE
-108 INFPKEEELSYKNTL
+108 IQNLSYKTML
-123 PPEVKVFGN
+123 QPEVKVFGN
-132 DRYAECTAEIKH
+132 DRYAECTAEIEY
-144 ESGIGNYYTYVSSSA
+144 ESGGLFADYTYVLSSA
-159 LAYSE
+159 LAYTD
-164 ADKSLFNVNLKGFNR
+164 ADKSLFNVNLEGFNR
-179 TKVPLTLQKDN
+179 TNVPLTLQKD

-205 GKGNGIKFNENKFP
+205 GKGDISSDEDKFP
-219 NGFYWDGTYWDGT
+219 NGFYWEDEGTGY
-232 ESKNVTFYG
+232 KNVTFYG

-274 EIKLYGTHG
+274 KIILYGTHG
-283 AFYPVTAASKTTG
+283 AFYPVTAANAANATTG
-296 EAQTGD
+296 EAPAGD
-302 NNTDLAQSDKYVLLD
+302 NYVLLD
-317 SKDIA
+317 SKDIT

-348 FYNDPDQGND
+348 FHNDTDQGND
-358 DGTNPEYKDYDIR
+358 GGTNPEYKDYDIR
-371 PDKSYMLDDGAA
+371 PDRSYLLDDGAA
-383 TYTVANGLHY
+383 TYTVADDLHY
-393 DNDALSPDLYIYDSR
+393 ESEASSPDDLYIYDSR
-408 NRKLCF
+408 NGKLCF

-422 NMSGKLEDIVGE
+422 NMSGKLEDIAGE
-434 TSTSDIT
+434 SSTSGIE
-441 IEVEPGFEKVH
+441 IEVEPGFEKEH
-452 NIPLGND
+452 KIPLGKN

>member
-76 DPNDEKTG
+76 EPNDESTG

-98 YVFKLERRPT
+98 YVFKVGQGYT
-108 INFPKEEELSYKNTL
+108 HDFPKEEELSYKNTL
-123 PPEVKVFGN
+123 PPEVKFFVN
-132 DRYAECTAEIKH
+132 DRYAECTAEIEH
-144 ESGIGNYYTYVSSSA
+144 ERGGGLFNYTYVLSSA
-159 LAYSE
+159 LAYTD
-164 ADKSLFNVNLKGFNR
+164 ADKNLFNVNLEDKNR
-179 TKVPLTLQKDN
+179 TNVPLTLQKQKDN
-190 NGKYKTPE
+190 RKKYKTPE

-205 GKGNGIKFNENKFP
+205 GKGDISSDENEFP
-219 NGFYWDGTYWDGT
+219 NGFYWEGEG
-232 ESKNVTFYG
+232 SKTVTFYG

-250 NLHITEI
+250 NLHITDI
-257 PSEAIKKIELY
+257 SSEAIKKIELY

-274 EIKLYGTHG
+274 EIILYGTHG
-283 AFYPVTAASKTTG
+283 AFYPVTAANATTG
-296 EAQTGD
+296 EAQAGD
-302 NNTDLAQSDKYVLLD
+302 NTDLALSDKYVLLD

-358 DGTNPEYKDYDIR
+358 GGTNPEYKDYDIR

-383 TYTVANGLHY
+383 TYTVADDDLHY
-393 DNDALSPDLYIYDSR
+393 ESKASSPDLYIYDSR
-408 NRKLCF
+408 NGKLCF

-434 TSTSDIT
+434 TSTSDIE

-452 NIPLGND
+452 DIPLGKN

>member
-37 CTQDDMATDGG
+37 CTQDDMAPDGG

-76 DPNDEKTG
+76 EPSNKTTG

-98 YVFKLERRPT
+98 YVFKVGQGYTTSYPE
-108 INFPKEEELSYKNTL
+108 IQNLSYKTKL
-123 PPEVKVFGN
+123 QPEVKVFGN
-132 DRYAECTAEIKH
+132 DRYAECTAEIEH
-144 ESGIGNYYTYVSSSA
+144 ENGGLLADYTYVLSSA
-159 LAYSE
+159 LAYTD
-164 ADKSLFNVNLKGFNR
+164 ADKNLFNVILENKNR
-179 TKVPLTLQKDN
+179 TNVPLTLKKD

-205 GKGNGIKFNENKFP
+205 GKGDISSDEDEFP
-219 NGFYWDGTYWDGT
+219 NGFYWNGKG
-232 ESKNVTFYG
+232 SKTVTFYG

-250 NLHITEI
+250 NLHITDI
-257 PSEAIKKIELY
+257 SSEAIKKIELY

-274 EIKLYGTHG
+274 EIILYGTHG

-383 TYTVANGLHY
+383 TYTVADGLHY

-408 NRKLCF
+408 KGKLCF

-452 NIPLGND
+452 EIPLR

>member
-76 DPNDEKTG
+76 KPNDETTG

-98 YVFKLERRPT
+98 YVFKLEDSYT
-108 INFPKEEELSYKNTL
+108 YYFPKEEELSYKNTL
-123 PPEVKVFGN
+123 QPEVKVFGN

-144 ESGIGNYYTYVSSSA
+144 ESEIGNRYNYVLSSA

-164 ADKSLFNVNLKGFNR
+164 ADKSLFNVNLEGFNR
-179 TKVPLTLQKDN
+179 TNVPLTLQKDN

-205 GKGNGIKFNENKFP
+205 GKGDISSDENEFP
-219 NGFYWDGTYWDGT
+219 NGFYWEGK
-232 ESKNVTFYG
+232 EKKNVTFYG

-250 NLHITEI
+250 NLHITDI
-257 PSEAIKKIELY
+257 SSEAIKKIELY

-274 EIKLYGTHG
+274 EITLYGTHG
-283 AFYPVTAASKTTG
+283 AFYPVTAAAANATTG
-296 EAQTGD
+296 EAQAD
-302 NNTDLAQSDKYVLLD
+302 DNTDLAQSDKYVLLD

-337 EKGMHLKMRVY
+337 ENGMHLKMRVY
-348 FYNDPDQGND
+348 FHNDPDQGND

-371 PDKSYMLDDGAA
+371 PDKSYMLANGAA
-383 TYTVANGLHY
+383 TYTVADGLHY
-393 DNDALSPDLYIYDSR
+393 DNDASSLDLYIYDSR
-408 NRKLCF
+408 NEKLCF

-434 TSTSDIT
+434 TSTSNIE

-452 NIPLGND
+452 EIPLR

>member
-76 DPNDEKTG
+76 EPNDETTG
-84 PQVEGICRADKMDV
+84 PQVEGICRADTMDV
-98 YVFKLERRPT
+98 YVFKVGQGYP

-123 PPEVKVFGN
+123 QPEVKVFGN
-132 DRYAECTAEIKH
+132 DRYAECKAEITH
-144 ESGIGNYYTYVSSSA
+144 EYESVIVNHTYVLSSA
-159 LAYSE
+159 LAYTD
-164 ADKSLFNVNLKGFNR
+164 ADKNLFNVNLESKNR
-179 TKVPLTLQKDN
+179 TNVPLTLQKDD
-190 NGKYKTPE
+190 GKYKTPE

-205 GKGNGIKFNENKFP
+205 GKGNDIEFNENKFP
-219 NGFYWDGTYWDGT
+219 NGFYWSGN
-232 ESKNVTFYG
+232 KNKTVTFYG

-250 NLHITEI
+250 NLHITDI
-257 PSEAIKKIELY
+257 SSEAIKKIELY

-274 EIKLYGTHG
+274 EIILYGTHG
-283 AFYPVTAASKTTG
+283 EFYPVTSANATTG
-296 EAQTGD
+296 DAQADD

-348 FYNDPDQGND
+348 FHNDTDQGND
-358 DGTNPEYKDYDIR
+358 GGTNPEYKDYDIR
-371 PDKSYMLDDGAA
+371 PDKSYLLDDSDA
-383 TYTVANGLHY
+383 TYTVAADLHY
-393 DNDALSPDLYIYDSR
+393 ESKATSPDLYIYDSR
-408 NRKLCF
+408 NGKLCF

-434 TSTSDIT
+434 TSTSDIE

-452 NIPLGND
+452 KIPLGKN

>member
-76 DPNDEKTG
+76 DPNDGTTG

-98 YVFKLERRPT
+98 YVFKVGQGLTTYYPE
-108 INFPKEEELSYKNTL
+108 IQNLSYKTML
-123 PPEVKVFGN
+123 QPEVKVFGN
-132 DRYAECTAEIKH
+132 DRYAECTAGIEY
-144 ESGIGNYYTYVSSSA
+144 ESGGLLADYTYVLSSA
-159 LAYSE
+159 LAYTD
-164 ADKSLFNVNLKGFNR
+164 ADKSLFNVNLEGFNR
-179 TKVPLTLQKDN
+179 TNVPLTLQKDN

-205 GKGNGIKFNENKFP
+205 GKGDISSDEDKFP
-219 NGFYWDGTYWDGT
+219 NGFYWEG
-232 ESKNVTFYG
+232 EKNKTVTFYG

-250 NLHITEI
+250 NLHITDI
-257 PSEAIKKIELY
+257 SSEAIKKIELY

-283 AFYPVTAASKTTG
+283 AFYPVTAANATAG
-296 EAQTGD
+296 DAQAGD
-302 NNTDLAQSDKYVLLD
+302 NTDLAQSDNYYVLLD
-317 SKDIA
+317 SKDIT

-348 FYNDPDQGND
+348 FHNDTDQGND
-358 DGTNPEYKDYDIR
+358 GGTNPEYKDYDIR
-371 PDKSYMLDDGAA
+371 PDKSYMLDDGAT
-383 TYTVANGLHY
+383 TYTVADDDLHY
-393 DNDALSPDLYIYDSR
+393 ESKASSRDLYIYDSR
-408 NRKLCF
+408 KDKLCF

-434 TSTSDIT
+434 TSTSNIE

-452 NIPLGND
+452 KIPLGND

>member
-76 DPNDEKTG
+76 EPNDKTTG

-98 YVFKLERRPT
+98 YVFKLEHIYTPD
-108 INFPKEEELSYKNTL
+108 FPKEEELSYKNTL
-123 PPEVKVFGN
+123 QPEVKVFGN
-132 DRYAECTAEIKH
+132 DRYAEYTAEITD
-144 ESGIGNYYTYVSSSA
+144 ESVIGNYTYVLSSA
-159 LAYSE
+159 LAYTD
-164 ADKSLFNVNLKGFNR
+164 ADKNLFKVILKDKNC
-179 TKVPLTLQKDN
+179 TNVPLTLQKDN
-190 NGKYKTPE
+190 GRKYKTPE

-205 GKGNGIKFNENKFP
+205 GKDNDIKFDEEFP
-219 NGFYWDGTYWDGT
+219 NGFYWSDN
-232 ESKNVTFYG
+232 KNKTVTFYG

-250 NLHITEI
+250 NLHITDI

-274 EIKLYGTHG
+274 EIILYGTHG
-283 AFYPVTAASKTTG
+283 AFYPVTAANATTG
-296 EAQTGD
+296 EAQAGD
-302 NNTDLAQSDKYVLLD
+302 NTDLAQSDKYVLLD

-337 EKGMHLKMRVY
+337 EKRMHLKLRVY
-348 FYNDPDQGND
+348 FHNDTDQGND
-358 DGTNPEYKDYDIR
+358 GGTNPEYKDYDIR
-371 PDKSYMLDDGAA
+371 PDRSYLLDDGAA
-383 TYTVANGLHY
+383 TYTVANDLHY
-393 DNDALSPDLYIYDSR
+393 ESEASSPDDLYIYDSR
-408 NRKLCF
+408 NGKLCF

-422 NMSGKLEDIVGE
+422 NMSGKLEDIAGE
-434 TSTSDIT
+434 SSTSDIT

-452 NIPLGND
+452 NIPLG

>member
-76 DPNDEKTG
+76 EPNDEKTG

-98 YVFKLERRPT
+98 YVFKLEDSN
-108 INFPKEEELSYKNTL
+108 IFWPKEEELSYKNTQH
-123 PPEVKVFGN
+123 PEVKVFGN
-132 DRYAECTAEIKH
+132 DRYAECKAEIKH
-144 ESGIGNYYTYVSSSA
+144 ESGIVNYYTYVLSSA

-164 ADKSLFNVNLKGFNR
+164 ADKSLFNVNLEGFNR
-179 TKVPLTLQKDN
+179 TNVPLTLQKD

-205 GKGNGIKFNENKFP
+205 GKGNDIKFNENKFP
-219 NGFYWDGTYWDGT
+219 NGFYWEGKGY
-232 ESKNVTFYG
+232 KNVTFYG

-274 EIKLYGTHG
+274 EIILYGTHG
-283 AFYPVTAASKTTG
+283 AFYPVTAANATAG
-296 EAQTGD
+296 DAQAGD
-302 NNTDLAQSDKYVLLD
+302 NTDLAQSDNYYVLLD
-317 SKDIA
+317 SKDIT

-348 FYNDPDQGND
+348 FHNDTDQGND
-358 DGTNPEYKDYDIR
+358 GGTNPEYKDYDIR
-371 PDKSYMLDDGAA
+371 PDKSYMLDDGAT
-383 TYTVANGLHY
+383 TYTVAADLHY
-393 DNDALSPDLYIYDSR
+393 DNDASSRDLYIYDSR
-408 NRKLCF
+408 NGKLCF

-434 TSTSDIT
+434 TSTSNIE

-452 NIPLGND
+452 EIPLGKN

>member
-76 DPNDEKTG
+76 GPNDETTG

-98 YVFKLERRPT
+98 YVFKLEDSYTR
-108 INFPKEEELSYKNTL
+108 NFPKEEELSYKNTL
-123 PPEVKVFGN
+123 QPEVKVFGN

-144 ESGIGNYYTYVSSSA
+144 ESGRRNRYNYVLSSA

-164 ADKSLFNVNLKGFNR
+164 ADKSLFNVNLEGLNR
-179 TKVPLTLQKDN
+179 TNIPLILQKDSETR
-190 NGKYKTPE
+190 KYKTPE

-205 GKGNGIKFNENKFP
+205 GKGNDIKFDEEFP
-219 NGFYWDGTYWDGT
+219 NGFYWEGTGDKGDRT
-232 ESKNVTFYG
+232 VTFYG

-250 NLHITEI
+250 NLHITDI
-257 PSEAIKKIELY
+257 SSEAIKKIELY

-274 EIKLYGTHG
+274 KIILYGTHG
-283 AFYPVTAASKTTG
+283 AFYPVTAANG
-296 EAQTGD
+296 EAPAGD
-302 NNTDLAQSDKYVLLD
+302 NTDLAQSDNYVLLD

-348 FYNDPDQGND
+348 FHNDPDQGND
-358 DGTNPEYKDYDIR
+358 GGTNPEYKDYDIR
-371 PDKSYMLDDGAA
+371 PDKSYMLDDGAT
-383 TYTVANGLHY
+383 TYTVADDLHY
-393 DNDALSPDLYIYDSR
+393 DNDASSLDLYIYDSR
-408 NRKLCF
+408 NNKLCF

-452 NIPLGND
+452 EIPLGKN

>member
-76 DPNDEKTG
+76 EPNDETTG

-98 YVFKLERRPT
+98 YVFKLEHIFTPD
-108 INFPKEEELSYKNTL
+108 FPKEEELSYKNTQQ
-123 PPEVKVFGN
+123 PEVKVFGN
-132 DRYAECTAEIKH
+132 DRYAECTAEITD
-144 ESGIGNYYTYVSSSA
+144 ESVIGNYTYVLSSA
-159 LAYSE
+159 LAYTD
-164 ADKSLFNVNLKGFNR
+164 ADKNLFKVILKDKNC
-179 TKVPLTLQKDN
+179 TNVPLTLQKDN
-190 NGKYKTPE
+190 GRKYKTPE

-205 GKGNGIKFNENKFP
+205 GKDNDIKFDEEFP
-219 NGFYWDGTYWDGT
+219 NGFYWSGN
-232 ESKNVTFYG
+232 KNKTVTFYG

-274 EIKLYGTHG
+274 EIILYGTHG
-283 AFYPVTAASKTTG
+283 AFYPVTAANATTE
-296 EAQTGD
+296 EAPAD
-302 NNTDLAQSDKYVLLD
+302 DNTDLAQSENYVLLD

-348 FYNDPDQGND
+348 FHNDTDQGND
-358 DGTNPEYKDYDIR
+358 GGTNPEYKDYDIR
-371 PDKSYMLDDGAA
+371 PDKSYMLDDGAT
-383 TYTVANGLHY
+383 TYTVAAGLHY
-393 DNDALSPDLYIYDSR
+393 DNDASSPDLYIYDSR
-408 NRKLCF
+408 NGKLCF

-434 TSTSDIT
+434 TSTSNIT

-452 NIPLGND
+452 NIPLGKN

>member
-37 CTQDDMATDGG
+37 CTQDDMATNGG

-76 DPNDEKTG
+76 EPNDETTG

-98 YVFKLERRPT
+98 YVFKVGQGYP

-123 PPEVKVFGN
+123 QPEVKVFGN
-132 DRYAECTAEIKH
+132 DRYAECTAEITDEY
-144 ESGIGNYYTYVSSSA
+144 ESVIVNHTYVLSSA

-164 ADKSLFNVNLKGFNR
+164 ADKSLFNVNLEGFNR
-179 TKVPLTLQKDN
+179 TNVLLTLQKD

-205 GKGNGIKFNENKFP
+205 GKGNDIKFKEDKFP
-219 NGFYWDGTYWDGT
+219 NGFYWNDN
-232 ESKNVTFYG
+232 KNKTVTFYG

-250 NLHITEI
+250 NLHITDI
-257 PSEAIKKIELY
+257 SSEAIKKIELY

-274 EIKLYGTHG
+274 EIILYGTHG
-283 AFYPVTAASKTTG
+283 AFYPVTAANATTR
-296 EAQTGD
+296 EAPADD

-348 FYNDPDQGND
+348 FHNDTDQGND
-358 DGTNPEYKDYDIR
+358 GGTNPEYKDYDIR

-383 TYTVANGLHY
+383 TYTVADDLHY
-393 DNDALSPDLYIYDSR
+393 ESEASSPDLYIYDSR
-408 NRKLCF
+408 NGKLCF

-434 TSTSDIT
+434 TSTSDIE

-452 NIPLGND
+452 DIPLGKN

>member
-76 DPNDEKTG
+76 EPNDKTTG

-98 YVFKLERRPT
+98 YVFKVGQG
-108 INFPKEEELSYKNTL
+108 INPNYPEIQNLSYKTKL
-123 PPEVKVFGN
+123 QPEVKVFRN
-132 DRYAECTAEIKH
+132 DRYAECTAGIEH
-144 ESGIGNYYTYVSSSA
+144 ENGGLLADYTYVLSSA
-159 LAYSE
+159 LAYTD
-164 ADKSLFNVNLKGFNR
+164 ADKNLFNVNLEGFNR
-179 TKVPLTLQKDN
+179 TNVPLTLQKDN

-205 GKGNGIKFNENKFP
+205 GKGDISSEEDKFP
-219 NGFYWDGTYWDGT
+219 NGFYWEGEEDKT
-232 ESKNVTFYG
+232 VTFYG

-250 NLHITEI
+250 NLHITDI
-257 PSEAIKKIELY
+257 SSEAIEKIELY

-274 EIKLYGTHG
+274 EIILYGTHG
-283 AFYPVTAASKTTG
+283 AFYPVTAANATAG
-296 EAQTGD
+296 DAQAGD
-302 NNTDLAQSDKYVLLD
+302 NTDLAQSDNYYVLLD
-317 SKDIA
+317 SKDIT

-348 FYNDPDQGND
+348 FHNDTDQGND
-358 DGTNPEYKDYDIR
+358 GGTNPEYKDYDIR
-371 PDKSYMLDDGAA
+371 PDKSYMLDDDDA
-383 TYTVANGLHY
+383 TYTVANDLHY
-393 DNDALSPDLYIYDSR
+393 DNDASSRDLYIYDSR
-408 NRKLCF
+408 KDKLCF

-434 TSTSDIT
+434 TSTSNIE

-452 NIPLGND
+452 KIPLGND

>member
-1 MKLNKSKDKRTM
+1 
-13 TIYENIRNS
+13 
-22 KAAACIITALLMTAS
+22 MTAS

-98 YVFKLERRPT
+98 YVFKVGQG
-108 INFPKEEELSYKNTL
+108 INPNYPEIQNLSYKTML
-123 PPEVKVFGN
+123 EPEVKVFGN
-132 DRYAECTAEIKH
+132 DRYAECTAGIEY
-144 ESGIGNYYTYVSSSA
+144 ESGGLLADYTYVLSSA
-159 LAYSE
+159 LAYTD
-164 ADKSLFNVNLKGFNR
+164 ADKSLFNVNLEGFNR
-179 TKVPLTLQKDN
+179 TNVPLTLQKD

-205 GKGNGIKFNENKFP
+205 GKGDISSDEDKFP
-219 NGFYWDGTYWDGT
+219 NGFYWEG
-232 ESKNVTFYG
+232 EKNKTVTFYG

-250 NLHITEI
+250 NLHITDI
-257 PSEAIKKIELY
+257 SSEAIKKIELY

-274 EIKLYGTHG
+274 EIILYGTHG
-283 AFYPVTAASKTTG
+283 AFYPVTSASTTTG
-296 EAQTGD
+296 EQAGD
-302 NNTDLAQSDKYVLLD
+302 NNTDLAQSDNYVLLD

-337 EKGMHLKMRVY
+337 ENGMHLKMRVY
-348 FYNDPDQGND
+348 FHNDTDQGND
-358 DGTNPEYKDYDIR
+358 GGTNPEYKDYDIR

-393 DNDALSPDLYIYDSR
+393 DNDASSPDLYIYDSR
-408 NRKLCF
+408 NGKLCF

-452 NIPLGND
+452 DIPLGND

>member
-98 YVFKLERRPT
+98 YVFKLERRTT
-108 INFPKEEELSYKNTL
+108 INWPKEEELSYKNTL
-123 PPEVKVFGN
+123 PSEVKVFGN

-144 ESGIGNYYTYVSSSA
+144 ESGIGNYYTYVLSSA

-164 ADKSLFNVNLKGFNR
+164 ADKSLFNVNLEGFNR
-179 TKVPLTLQKDN
+179 TNVPLTLQKDN

-205 GKGNGIKFNENKFP
+205 GKGDISSDEDKFP
-219 NGFYWDGTYWDGT
+219 NGFYWTGT
-232 ESKNVTFYG
+232 ESRTVTFYG

-283 AFYPVTAASKTTG
+283 AFYPVTAANATATTG
-296 EAQTGD
+296 EAQAD
-302 NNTDLAQSDKYVLLD
+302 DNTDLAQSDKYVLLD
-317 SKDIA
+317 SKDIT

-337 EKGMHLKMRVY
+337 ENGMHLKMRVY
-348 FYNDPDQGND
+348 FHNDTDQGND
-358 DGTNPEYKDYDIR
+358 GGTNPEYKDYDIR
-371 PDKSYMLDDGAA
+371 PDKSYMLDDDDA
-383 TYTVANGLHY
+383 TYTVANDLHY
-393 DNDALSPDLYIYDSR
+393 DNDASSRDLYIYDSR
-408 NRKLCF
+408 KGKLCF

-452 NIPLGND
+452 EIPLGKN